1 MARENAR
8 PRTLNRARRELRFMP
23 RLSPTAKTITHHK
36 RALAPFCIS
45 EERRVS
51 SFVRERPLE
60 SSFKKS
66 FLKTRHMTRVQKE
79 YKRAFNESLP
89 RDPAAESKMAEISF
103 IGDPPFSAIIPENKK
118 GLKSAN
124 IFMAEGA

>member
-1 MARENAR
+1 
-8 PRTLNRARRELRFMP
+8 
-23 RLSPTAKTITHHK
+23 
-36 RALAPFCIS
+36 
-45 EERRVS
+45 
-51 SFVRERPLE
+51 
-60 SSFKKS
+60 
-66 FLKTRHMTRVQKE
+66 MTRVQKE

-103 IGDPPFSAIIPENKK
+103 IGDPPFFGYYTRKQK